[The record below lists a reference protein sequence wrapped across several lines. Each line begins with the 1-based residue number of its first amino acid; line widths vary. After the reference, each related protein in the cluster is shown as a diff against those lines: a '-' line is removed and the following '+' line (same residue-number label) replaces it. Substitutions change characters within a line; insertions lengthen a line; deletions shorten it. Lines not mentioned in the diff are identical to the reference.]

1 MVEKEKDKLKL
12 SLNIESLLQ
21 SYAKKQYQ
29 NKEKLIAMERNIS
42 QQLLSKSV

>member
-29 NKEKLIAMERNIS
+29 NKEKLIEWR
-42 QQLLSKSV
+42 KSSPEDKHLHR